1 MKPTDPAP
9 EPIESRAPRVLF
21 IATDLSTGGGVNKAI
36 RDQAAL
42 LDGLGAEVCVVNA
55 RSDRKSTYPFLDSVK
70 LEQGRSGSRLAYFRT
85 LLRLRKSKPDFV
97 VSSWT
102 QDNILAVL
110 AFAFSGARLILVEH
124 TSWNFHSAPL
134 RLLRTIVYP
143 FAWRV
148 IVLNPAEFEHYR
160 PHLSN
165 VRLIPNLVPEGGQPI
180 DASREKLI
188 LAVGHLEPR
197 KNFADAIRAMAHSGL
212 EAQGW
217 SLAIIGDGPQ
227 KPELEQLIASLGLK
241 RTTIHPST
249 PDIALWYARSSLTLV
264 TARLEVFSLVL
275 AEAMLSGVVPIAY
288 AADGPAFILQD
299 FPENLVAMG
308 DVNGL
313 AQGLVR
319 FASSRDLSQLR
330 GNLRQS
336 IADRFSPGVIAAEWS
351 KLLAEARAC

>member
-9 EPIESRAPRVLF
+9 EPMASECPRVLF

-42 LDGLGAEVCVVNA
+42 LDRLGAEVCVVNA
-55 RSDRKSTYPFLDSVK
+55 RSDRTPTYPFPDSVK
-70 LEQGRSGSRLAYFRT
+70 LEQGRSRSRLAYFRT

-110 AFAFSGARLILVEH
+110 AFAFSRARLILVEH

-134 RLLRTIVYP
+134 RLLRAMVYP
-143 FAWRV
+143 VAWRV
-148 IVLNPAEFEHYR
+148 IVLNPAELEHYR
-160 PHLSN
+160 PGLNNVHLLPN
-165 VRLIPNLVPEGGQPI
+165 VVPEMALQAE
-180 DASREKLI
+180 ASREKLI

-197 KNFADAIRAMAHSGL
+197 KNFADAIRAMAQSGL
-212 EAQGW
+212 EAHGW
-217 SLAIIGDGPQ
+217 SLAIVGDGPQ
-227 KPELEQLIASLGLK
+227 KAELEQLIASLGLN
-241 RTTIHPST
+241 RTTIHRPT
-249 PDIALWYARSSLTLV
+249 PDIAQWYARSSLTLV

-299 FPENLVAMG
+299 FQENLVAMG

-313 AQGLVR
+313 AQGLVK

-330 GNLRQS
+330 GDLRHS
-336 IADRFSPGVIAAEWS
+336 IEDRFSPEVIAAEWS
-351 KLLAEARAC
+351 KLLAEAPAC

>member
-9 EPIESRAPRVLF
+9 EPSASQSPRVLF

-42 LDGLGAEVCVVNA
+42 LDGLGAEVTVVNA
-55 RSDRKSTYPFLDSVK
+55 RSDRTPTYPFPATIELK
-70 LEQGRSGSRLAYFRT
+70 QGRSGSRLAYFRT
-85 LLRLRKSKPDFV
+85 LLRLRSSTPDFV

-110 AFAFSGARLILVEH
+110 AFAFSRARLILVEH

-134 RLLRTIVYP
+134 RLLRALIYP

-148 IVLNPAEFEHYR
+148 IVLNPTELEHYR
-160 PHLSN
+160 SRLNN
-165 VRLIPNLVPEGGQPI
+165 VRLLPNLVPEGAQPT

-197 KNFADAIRAMAHSGL
+197 KNFGDAVRAMGQSGL

-217 SLAIIGDGPQ
+217 SLAIVGDGPE
-227 KPELEQLIASLGLK
+227 KSELEQLIASLGLK
-241 RTTIHPST
+241 RTTIHPPT
-249 PDIALWYARSSLTLV
+249 PDIARWYARSSLTLV

-275 AEAMLSGVVPIAY
+275 AEAMLSGVVPIAS
-288 AADGPAFILQD
+288 AADGPAFILQE
-299 FPENLVAMG
+299 FPENLVTMG
-308 DVNGL
+308 DVDGL
-313 AQGLVR
+313 AERLIK
-319 FASSRDLSQLR
+319 FASSPDLVQLRRDLR
-330 GNLRQS
+330 ES
-336 IADRFSPGVIAAEWS
+336 IEDRFSPEVIAAEWS
-351 KLLAEARAC
+351 KLLAEAPAC

>member
-9 EPIESRAPRVLF
+9 EPIESQSPRVLF

-55 RSDRKSTYPFLDSVK
+55 RSERTPSYPFPPGVK
-70 LEQGRSGSRLAYFRT
+70 LEQGRSGSRPAYFRT

-134 RLLRTIVYP
+134 RLLRAIVYP

-148 IVLNPAEFEHYR
+148 IVLNPAELEHYR
-160 PHLSN
+160 RHLTN
-165 VRLIPNLVPEGGQPI
+165 VRILPNVVPTAPPL
-180 DASREKLI
+180 AAVPREKLI

-197 KNFADAIRAMAHSGL
+197 KNFADAIRAMARSGL

-227 KPELEQLIASLGLK
+227 KPELEQLVARLGLK
-241 RTTIHPST
+241 RTTIHPPT
-249 PDIALWYARSSLTLV
+249 PDIAQWYARSSLTLI

-288 AADGPAFILQD
+288 AADGPAFILQE

-308 DVNGL
+308 DVDGL
-313 AQGLVR
+313 AERLAK
-319 FASSRDLSQLR
+319 FASTHDLSQLR
-330 GNLRQS
+330 SDVRQS
-336 IADRFSPGVIAAEWS
+336 IENRFSPKVIAAEWS
-351 KLLAEARAC
+351 KLLAEAPAC